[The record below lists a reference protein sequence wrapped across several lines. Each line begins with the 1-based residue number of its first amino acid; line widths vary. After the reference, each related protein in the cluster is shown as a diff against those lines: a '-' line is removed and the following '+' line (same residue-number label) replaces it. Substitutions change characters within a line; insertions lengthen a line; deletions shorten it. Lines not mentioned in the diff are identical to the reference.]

1 MENKLLPC
9 PFCGQTKTLIFVPDD
24 DYMVYA
30 AVNCRV
36 ECETVLGG
44 CGATGGFRETEE
56 EAIEAWNRRAN
67 HGMD

>member
-9 PFCGQTKTLIFVPDD
+9 PFCGQIKALICVPSDD
-24 DYMVYA
+24 NATIGWCVICDHT
-30 AVNCRV
+30 
-36 ECETVLGG
+36 ESG
-44 CGATGGFRETEE
+44 CGAAGGFRETEE